1 MKGSPPG
8 GRRSFWAAFLIGIG
22 TMAAV
27 DEIVFHQLL
36 RWHHFVDGA
45 SGDVGLISDGI
56 LHSLEL
62 LALAAGFFLLLDARR
77 REGYSA
83 VFAWSGFL
91 VGLGAF
97 QLWDGVINHKVLGLH
112 QIRYG
117 VDLLAYD
124 IAWYV
129 AAALLL
135 IAGLTLAVV
144 GRRRASRGAGGSAAP
159 A

>member
-1 MKGSPPG
+1 M
-8 GRRSFWAAFLIGIG
+8 
-22 TMAAV
+22 
-27 DEIVFHQLL
+27 
-36 RWHHFVDGA
+36 
-45 SGDVGLISDGI
+45 
-56 LHSLEL
+56 
-62 LALAAGFFLLLDARR
+62 
-77 REGYSA
+77 
-83 VFAWSGFL
+83 FAWSGFL
-91 VGLGAF
+91 LGLGAF